1 MNKKVVGALGLSAVA
16 LVGGTFAY
24 FTQSSTIDNPFDTA
38 GYGTVVV
45 EDFKPEEGENWEP
58 GAEVNKDLYV
68 DNTGDRDV
76 VVRVKFEDIWSRTD
90 ANGTTTYLNF
100 SQGNDATGILD
111 NKVTVAKPSQLDP
124 NNGET
129 QGDGSVVHKYFVE
142 GWENDWVYNAED
154 GYFYYKH
161 NLTAAGQPGSTTG
174 KFLDSVK
181 LKSDVDMGKFMTQFY
196 TTTKEERPATSK
208 VHAEMIAAGWVAD
221 GDPQPAGRDANGNIL
236 NASVTAKDGSTFTAA
251 ITTPEAGKLGYSD
264 ADYVLRITIETVQ
277 ATDQAVK
284 ATFNDGH
291 DLQSI
296 MGDLDW
302 NLTIEDLEDKP
313 TTMLP

>member
-1 MNKKVVGALGLSAVA
+1 MNKKVIGALGLSAVA

-38 GYGTVVV
+38 DYSTLIV
-45 EDFKPEEGENWEP
+45 EDFKPEEGEDWEP

-90 ANGTTTYLNF
+90 AEGTKYLNF
-100 SQGNDATGILD
+100 SEGNDATGILN
-111 NKVTVAKPSQLDP
+111 NKITVADPSQLDP
-124 NNGET
+124 NDGQT
-129 QGDGSVVHKYFVE
+129 SGDGSVVHKYFAE

-161 NLTAAGQPGSTTG
+161 NLAAAGQEGSSTG
-174 KFLDSVK
+174 KFLDSVR

-196 TTTKEERPATSK
+196 TTTAAEKPATSK
-208 VHAEMIAAGWVAD
+208 VHDEMIAAGWEAY
-221 GDPQPAGRDANGNIL
+221 GDPQPAGRDEDGNIL
-236 NASVTAKDGSTFTAA
+236 NAKVTAKDGSTFTAA
-251 ITTPEAGKLGYSD
+251 ITTPDAKALGYSD
-264 ADYVLRITIETVQ
+264 ADYVLRITVETVQ
-277 ATDQAVK
+277 ATDKAVM
-284 ATFNDGH
+284 ATFDDGKQ
-291 DLQSI
+291 LAGI
-296 MGDLDW
+296 MGELDW
-302 NLTIEDLEDKP
+302 NLSAEDLEDKP

>member
-1 MNKKVVGALGLSAVA
+1 MNKKVIGALGLSAVA

-38 GYGTVVV
+38 GYSTLVV

-90 ANGTTTYLNF
+90 ANGVTTYLNF

-111 NKVTVAKPSQLDP
+111 NKVTVADPSQLDP

-142 GWENDWVYNAED
+142 DWENDWVYNADD

-161 NLTAAGQPGSTTG
+161 NLAAAGQPGSTTG

-196 TTTKEERPATSK
+196 TTTREERPATSK
-208 VHAEMIAAGWVAD
+208 VHDEMLAAGWVAD
-221 GDPQPAGRDANGNIL
+221 GVPQPAGRDANGNIL
-236 NASVTAKDGSTFTAA
+236 NASITAKDGSTFTAA
-251 ITTPEAGKLGYSD
+251 ITTPEEGKLGYSD

-277 ATDQAVK
+277 ATDQAVE
-284 ATFNDGH
+284 ATFNDRQQLAG
-291 DLQSI
+291 I
-296 MGDLDW
+296 MADLDW
-302 NLTIEDLEDKP
+302 NLTVESLGE
-313 TTMLP
+313 